1 MKQIK
6 PWVEE
11 NHDGDVKLL
20 SERSDIAH
28 RTLCRYVKDNV
39 YVVDDEGNMYK
50 KIGKLNPNP
59 KRIENIKKTIREA
72 FMDKK
77 NKMRSELIK
86 LKLVR

>member
-11 NHDGDVKLL
+11 NHDGDIKLL
-20 SERSDIAH
+20 SERSDIPH
-28 RTLCRYVKDNV
+28 RTLCRYVKDNT
-39 YVVDDEGNMYK
+39 YLVDDDGNMYK

-59 KRIENIKKTIREA
+59 KHVENIKKTIRNA

-77 NKMRSELIK
+77 NKMRSALLDMK
-86 LKLVR
+86 VMK